1 MQDMS
6 GEHRRR
12 LRAGSSADRDATPQQ
27 LCEIVRRATGVA
39 GASIM
44 LSSNGLSVC
53 SASSGEVGGLMEDLQ
68 YTLGEGPSLDA
79 DRLGRPVLEPD
90 LAEPVAPRWLAFAGS
105 ALDADVRAV
114 FAFPLRSTLTSL
126 GALGLYASRP
136 GPLRHDQHAAALLMA
151 AITARSVLRAPWQ
164 LMNLEEI
171 AEGGWDFRPVVH
183 QATGMVAAQLG
194 IALDEASVRLRAHAM
209 GIDRPIIDVA
219 RDVVVGRLRLG
230 DCP

>member
-1 MQDMS
+1 M
-6 GEHRRR
+6 
-12 LRAGSSADRDATPQQ
+12 PQH
-27 LCEIVRRATGVA
+27 LCEIVRTATGMA

-53 SASSGEVGGLMEDLQ
+53 SVSSGEVGGMMEDLQ

-90 LAEPVAPRWLAFAGS
+90 LAEPVAPRWPAFAGS

-114 FAFPLRSTLTSL
+114 FAFPLRSPLTSL
-126 GALGLYASRP
+126 GALGLYARRP
-136 GPLRHDQHAAALLMA
+136 GPLRDDQHAAALMVA

-164 LMNLEEI
+164 LMNLEEV

-194 IALDEASVRLRAHAM
+194 IALGEASVLLRAHAM

-219 RDVVVGRLRLG
+219 RDVVVRRLRLG

>member
-12 LRAGSSADRDATPQQ
+12 LRAGWGADRDAMPQH

-53 SASSGEVGGLMEDLQ
+53 SVSSGEVGGRMEDLQ

-114 FAFPLRSTLTSL
+114 FAFPLRSTPTSL

-136 GPLRHDQHAAALLMA
+136 GPLRDDQLAAALLMA

-164 LMNLEEI
+164 WMNLEEI

-194 IALDEASVRLRAHAM
+194 IALDEASVRLRARAM

>member
-1 MQDMS
+1 M
-6 GEHRRR
+6 
-12 LRAGSSADRDATPQQ
+12 
-27 LCEIVRRATGVA
+27 A

-44 LSSNGLSVC
+44 LSSNGLSLC
-53 SASSGEVGGLMEDLQ
+53 SVSSGEVGGLMEDLQ

-90 LAEPVAPRWLAFAGS
+90 LAEPAAPRWLAFAGS

-136 GPLRHDQHAAALLMA
+136 GPLRDDQHAAALLMA

-164 LMNLEEI
+164 WMNLEEI

-194 IALDEASVRLRAHAM
+194 IALDEASVLLRAHAM

>member
-1 MQDMS
+1 M
-6 GEHRRR
+6 
-12 LRAGSSADRDATPQQ
+12 
-27 LCEIVRRATGVA
+27 A

-53 SASSGEVGGLMEDLQ
+53 SVSSGEVGGLMEDLQ

-90 LAEPVAPRWLAFAGS
+90 LAEPAAPRWLAFAGS

-114 FAFPLRSTLTSL
+114 FAFPLRSPSTSL

-136 GPLRHDQHAAALLMA
+136 GPLRDDQHAAALMVA

-164 LMNLEEI
+164 SMNLEEI

-194 IALDEASVRLRAHAM
+194 IALDEASVLLRAHAM

>member
-12 LRAGSSADRDATPQQ
+12 LRAGSIADRDGMPQH
-27 LCEIVRRATGVA
+27 LCEIVRTATGMA

-53 SASSGEVGGLMEDLQ
+53 SVSSGEVGGMMEDLQ

-90 LAEPVAPRWLAFAGS
+90 LAEPVAPRWPAFAGS

-114 FAFPLRSTLTSL
+114 FAFPLRSPLTSL
-126 GALGLYASRP
+126 GALGLYARRP
-136 GPLRHDQHAAALLMA
+136 GPLRDDQHAAALMVA

-164 LMNLEEI
+164 LMNLEEV

-194 IALDEASVRLRAHAM
+194 IALGEASVLLRAHAM

-219 RDVVVGRLRLG
+219 GDVVAGRLRLG

>member
-1 MQDMS
+1 M
-6 GEHRRR
+6 
-12 LRAGSSADRDATPQQ
+12 
-27 LCEIVRRATGVA
+27 A

-53 SASSGEVGGLMEDLQ
+53 SVSSGEVGGLMEDLQ

-114 FAFPLRSTLTSL
+114 FAFPLRSTLISL

-136 GPLRHDQHAAALLMA
+136 GPLRDDQHAAALLMA

-164 LMNLEEI
+164 WMNLEEI
-171 AEGGWDFRPVVH
+171 AEGRWDFRPVVH

-194 IALDEASVRLRAHAM
+194 IALDEASVLLRAHAM